1 MHLFRKV
8 LVSLV
13 AVVALGA
20 VGAGSASAAAWHV
33 GGEELAGSASLAP
46 AVKMVEEVRL
56 EEGLGIKIRCTGVEL
71 KGGSIAA
78 PAGGGIE
85 HLVLTGC
92 GVTGGNCTLKGTA
105 IESKPLSVAASLGSK
120 SPEDVLAV
128 KAASGKVLA
137 EYTLVGSKCA
147 LAGTVALTGKAT
159 FVLPS
164 GGEELVEQEVSMR
177 TQQSTGELK
186 DGVSGVT
193 LEGGLKAKL
202 VSGMGWS
209 FR

>member
-1 MHLFRKV
+1 MLA
-8 LVSLV
+8 LV
-13 AVVALGA
+13 AVGAIGA
-20 VGAGSASAAAWHV
+20 VGAGSAGAASWHV
-33 GGEELAGSASLAP
+33 GGSELVGSASLAP

-56 EEGLGIKIRCTGVEL
+56 EEGFGIKIRCTGVEL
-71 KGGSIAA
+71 KGASIAA

-92 GVTGGNCTLKGTA
+92 GVTGGSCSLKGLA

-147 LAGTVALTGKAT
+147 LAGAVQLTGKAT
-159 FVLPS
+159 FVLPT
-164 GGEELVEQEVSMR
+164 GGEELVEQEVLMR
-177 TQQSTGELK
+177 TQQSGNELK
-186 DGVSGVT
+186 DGASGVT
-193 LEGGLKAKL
+193 LEGGLKAGL

>member
-1 MHLFRKV
+1 MA
-8 LVSLV
+8 LV
-13 AVVALGA
+13 VVGAIGA
-20 VGAGSASAAAWHV
+20 VGAGSAAAASWHV

-56 EEGLGIKIRCTGVEL
+56 EESFGIKIRCTGVEL
-71 KGGSIAA
+71 KGASIAA

-85 HLVLTGC
+85 HLVLTNC
-92 GVTGGNCTLKGTA
+92 GVTGGNCTLKGLT

-137 EYTLVGSKCA
+137 EYTLVGPKCA

-164 GGEELVEQEVSMR
+164 GGEELVEQEVLMR
-177 TQQSTGELK
+177 TLQSSGELK
-186 DGVSGVT
+186 EGVSGVT

-202 VSGMGWS
+202 ASGMGWS